1 MWKTLAL
8 WLPISYGWNC
18 EMNCIVSSIYLR
30 PYPTMATLKG
40 ACEGIVATESEM
52 RSLSQWDVIKKTSLG
67 LMVAFYVLSVCLY
80 SG

>member
-1 MWKTLAL
+1 
-8 WLPISYGWNC
+8 
-18 EMNCIVSSIYLR
+18 
-30 PYPTMATLKG
+30 MATLKG